1 MTYNEKTKLYEGQ
14 IDISDTTV
22 NGKWTVSSVVA
33 CDTSY
38 NYAEEKNFD
47 EEKFFE
53 VSGTATDSQ
62 GADIDTS
69 SVKYSM
75 SKATTGDTVTI
86 SIKVTDDSEI
96 ENVFLTVENID
107 THYVPFSFYP
117 MTYNEV
123 TGLYE
128 YQFKITDETPNG
140 RYRLAY
146 ISVHDKASN
155 SSDTSDFGEDYFE
168 VTGTKADSEAPVIDA
183 DSLSFDKVQ
192 VKSGDTVKAMVKAT
206 DNVGI
211 TDMSLFFEHTRRG
224 RSMSLSM
231 TYNEKTG
238 YYEGNLKITPE
249 VLLGYWKVSASAFD
263 AQGNNSSVKEFATML
278 HVIDED
284 DLGNVSLGKFINTSK
299 GVQIHWSAVDNAETY
314 RVYRKTAGSRWT
326 TIAKK
331 IKGTSYTDSTAEDGV
346 TYYYT
351 VKAVN
356 GSAMSPSYDGSKSI
370 TCQKQLEDV
379 TLGVLE
385 NTKQGVTINWTE
397 VSGAKTYQI
406 SRRTADGRW
415 KTVSKEATGNSYVDK
430 TAEDGE
436 LYYYT
441 VRALNDKVISASYD
455 KKKNITCVKQ
465 LADVTLGSLK
475 NTKQG
480 VVINWTEVSGAQTY
494 QISRRTADGKWKN
507 LSRKA
512 TGTSYTDNTAQNGVT
527 YYYTVRALNGSVIS
541 ASYDKKKSITS
552 VNKLDNVT
560 MEKLTSTNQGVQVK
574 WKSVEKAKCYRVY
587 RRTADGKWATLAD
600 KITGTSYIDK
610 TAKTGTTYYYTVRA
624 LNDKVISP
632 SYDGSKKITYSK

>member
-1 MTYNEKTKLYEGQ
+1 
-14 IDISDTTV
+14 
-22 NGKWTVSSVVA
+22 
-33 CDTSY
+33 
-38 NYAEEKNFD
+38 
-47 EEKFFE
+47 
-53 VSGTATDSQ
+53 
-62 GADIDTS
+62 
-69 SVKYSM
+69 
-75 SKATTGDTVTI
+75 
-86 SIKVTDDSEI
+86 
-96 ENVFLTVENID
+96 
-107 THYVPFSFYP
+107 
-117 MTYNEV
+117 
-123 TGLYE
+123 
-128 YQFKITDETPNG
+128 
-140 RYRLAY
+140 
-146 ISVHDKASN
+146 
-155 SSDTSDFGEDYFE
+155 
-168 VTGTKADSEAPVIDA
+168 
-183 DSLSFDKVQ
+183 
-192 VKSGDTVKAMVKAT
+192 
-206 DNVGI
+206 
-211 TDMSLFFEHTRRG
+211 
-224 RSMSLSM
+224 MSLSM

-406 SRRTADGRW
+406 SRRTADG
-415 KTVSKEATGNSYVDK
+415 
-430 TAEDGE
+430 
-436 LYYYT
+436 
-441 VRALNDKVISASYD
+441 
-455 KKKNITCVKQ
+455 
-465 LADVTLGSLK
+465 
-475 NTKQG
+475 
-480 VVINWTEVSGAQTY
+480 
-494 QISRRTADGKWKN
+494 KWKN